1 MYHAVVSPYEKACE
15 AIDRANSEDPRR
27 DGGEPRELAYS
38 RRMVEWARRLAPR
51 ASEELLLAAR
61 AQHVRRW
68 TVPRE
73 SYPAGRAG
81 YLRWREDLK
90 KRHAGTAAEL
100 LEAAG
105 YGPESVAKVR
115 TILLRKNLAA
125 DPEGQTLEDAAC
137 LVFLEREFAPF
148 AAKTEEAKV
157 EDILRKTWEKM
168 SPAARGLAKGLAHGP
183 REEALLARALGS
195 G

>member
-1 MYHAVVSPYEKACE
+1 MTPYETACE
-15 AIDRANSEDPRR
+15 AIDRANSDDPRR
-27 DGGEPRELAYS
+27 EEGVPREVVYS
-38 RRMVEWARRLAPR
+38 RRMVDWVRRLAPA

-73 SYPAGRAG
+73 TYPAGRAG

-90 KRHAGTAAEL
+90 KFHAAKAADIL
-100 LEAAG
+100 AAAG
-105 YGPESVAKVR
+105 YGPASVEKVR
-115 TILLRKNLAA
+115 AILLRKNLAA

-148 AAKTEEAKV
+148 AAKTDEARV
-157 EDILRKTWEKM
+157 LDILRKTWGKM
-168 SPAARGLAKGLAHGP
+168 SPAARELAKALPYAP
-183 REEALLARALGS
+183 REAGLLAKALGA